1 MTDPGLSGTVTR
13 RQVLAAALA
22 LASNAISAPRK
33 YAPRIVCNETLWTQM
48 LPNPPLYISSTPD
61 PLKVPRPRRTGPPAP
76 PTTWG
81 TTDENWHRVLSDM
94 QAAGYRRWEA
104 RSVTLRTKP
113 MAEVLQLL
121 DKYGLIVSHVFHGVD
136 YSGGLLYPTPIA
148 EKMVAAII
156 EVLDLCK
163 PLNTK
168 EFVFDPFGDF
178 GPLSDDD
185 ARTQNR
191 TLDRIGREAAD
202 RGLKLCLHNHEG
214 PMRYGAKEWL
224 GVLSHTDPALV
235 FMCLDLD
242 WTWQAG
248 TDPLPLL
255 RAAGDK
261 GRLGA
266 LHMRTQRKKITDQT
280 MEDGGDIDYYK
291 VAAYLKSIQFDG
303 ALVEETEPMKE
314 TPWTRTVR
322 ENKRLARIWC
332 ERVFGVSAQT

>member
-1 MTDPGLSGTVTR
+1 
-13 RQVLAAALA
+13 
-22 LASNAISAPRK
+22 
-33 YAPRIVCNETLWTQM
+33 
-48 LPNPPLYISSTPD
+48 
-61 PLKVPRPRRTGPPAP
+61 
-76 PTTWG
+76 
-81 TTDENWHRVLSDM
+81 M

-136 YSGGLLYPTPIA
+136 YSGGLLYPTQVA
-148 EKMVAAII
+148 EKMIAAII

-163 PLNTK
+163 PLKPK
-168 EFVFDPFGDF
+168 EFVLDPFGDF